1 MNPAIRRELPEDDLV
16 VSRFC
21 EAGGGDAQ
29 PGASLVVQDN
39 RGALVSDQRFVRGTP
54 ELHLVESAR
63 SDRHHDIES
72 HLGRPGGSGE
82 DEDGVSSSIA
92 PRSEIQLEGLR
103 SLLEAKRPR
112 AFRWTP
118 QAQVER
124 DAGRDDKGRSEKPAA
139 AGRVVDHFPVPSPGV
154 FKRRL

>member
-16 VSRFC
+16 VARFR
-21 EAGGGDAQ
+21 EAGGRDAQ

-39 RGALVSDQRFVRGTP
+39 GGALVSDQRFFCGTP
-54 ELHLVESAR
+54 ELHLIESAR
-63 SDRHHDIES
+63 SDRHHDRER
-72 HLGRPGGSGE
+72 HFGRPGRSGE
-82 DEDGVSSSIA
+82 HEDGVSSSIA

-103 SLLEAKRPR
+103 ARQEAARHR

-118 QAQVER
+118 QAQIER
-124 DAGRDDKGRSEKPAA
+124 DAGRDDESRFENPPAA
-139 AGRVVDHFPVPSPGV
+139 GWVVDQSPVPSPGI